1 MEIFRK
7 TKKSTLYLWVILLSA
22 ALLCAQGVKFHVHSL
37 DHDHDHPHGHTNVSL
52 SEENIHNDNEH
63 THLSIAHLS
72 TDISHVDH
80 HDEVLAESDACPE
93 CLLNNITG
101 KVPFMALLAVLF
113 TLVLSGL
120 YRYTFRCRID
130 DDEPGS
136 FRRYHLTPVLRAP
149 PR

>member
-7 TKKSTLYLWVILLSA
+7 TKKSTLYLWVILLSV
-22 ALLCAQGVKFHVHSL
+22 ALLCAQGVKLHVHNL
-37 DHDHDHPHGHTNVSL
+37 DHDHEHIHGHENVSVDG
-52 SEENIHNDNEH
+52 ENIHNVNEH

-93 CLLNNITG
+93 CLLNKITG

-120 YRYTFRCRID
+120 YRYTFSRRID
-130 DDEPGS
+130 DEKPGS